1 MTEKNN
7 FSANNQAK
15 TQGSESLKKSS
26 SAPKAAAENREKSFD
41 KNAPRRHSPRD
52 NRQATRH
59 TEAKTESREKKPFR
73 NFFQSGKKINAN
85 LRPGDSFVFEDSF
98 RPRKSFPFLTPK
110 QALRK
115 HLHQHEERVKPIPK
129 ETFRVIP
136 FGGTEQVGLNCMGFE
151 YEDEMIIV
159 DMGIQFG
166 DQYQMGI
173 NSSIPDLSYCKG
185 KKVVGVCITHGHID
199 HIGGVYYMMEQ
210 LGRNTPIYAPAMA
223 YELIKLKQTD
233 MKAPLLKMI
242 EYVRYR
248 PVQIGKYFQIT
259 PFVVDHSI
267 PDSLGL
273 LIETPV
279 GRFVHTGDWKFDK
292 NPLPNRPSTN
302 FEWLAAVGKRGVRG
316 LFSDSTNAHL
326 MGSSI
331 SESEVVHSME
341 EIFAKATG
349 RVITATFSSIIDR
362 VMLIISTAEKFGRKV
377 VLLGRSMNNYIDIA
391 IKLGY
396 VRPKPGTI
404 ISMADANKLPDNE
417 VTICCTGAQGERYA
431 ALMRI
436 VTGEYRETNLK
447 PDDTIIFSS
456 SVIPGNE
463 RAVQGLFDLITEQ
476 GPKIHHYKESE
487 IHAGGHA
494 REEDTKRMIELI
506 KPEFYIPIYGYP
518 HMLRGN
524 ARNAYDLGYKKE
536 NVAILKNGK
545 ILEFT
550 ADEMRETDQYAPHRL
565 MTVDGTMVG
574 YTAEKELHDR
584 LQISSQGVLVVAI
597 SKKSGAYH
605 IKYSTVGLP
614 PVSAVPNL
622 EQKLDTALRDILR
635 DLSRFKDAESFAKF
649 AERKVGD
656 VVLKEISKEPKV
668 VIVVQ

>member
-1 MTEKNN
+1 M
-7 FSANNQAK
+7 S
-15 TQGSESLKKSS
+15 KKPDTKHSS
-26 SAPKAAAENREKSFD
+26 KSQ
-41 KNAPRRHSPRD
+41 NG
-52 NRQATRH
+52 
-59 TEAKTESREKKPFR
+59 EKKTFR
-73 NFFQSGKKINAN
+73 NFFQSGKKLSTN
-85 LRPGDSFVFEDSF
+85 LKPGDSFIYEDSF
-98 RPRKSFPFLTPK
+98 RPRKTYPFLTPQ
-110 QALRK
+110 QALKK
-115 HLHQHEERVKPIPK
+115 HLHSHEERVKHLK
-129 ETFRVIP
+129 KGTFRVIP

-159 DMGIQFG
+159 DMGVQFG

-173 NSSIPDLSYCKG
+173 NCSIPDISYCKG

-199 HIGGVYYMMEQ
+199 HIGGVYYLMEQ

-223 YELIKLKQTD
+223 YELIQLKQTD
-233 MKAPLLKMI
+233 MKAPLTKMI

-279 GRFVHTGDWKFDK
+279 GRFVHTGDWKFDQ
-292 NPLPNRPSTN
+292 NPLPHRPSTN
-302 FEWLAAVGKRGVRG
+302 YEWLEAVGKRGVRA

-326 MGSSI
+326 VGSSI
-331 SESEVVHSME
+331 SESEVINSME
-341 EIFAKATG
+341 EIFKKAPA
-349 RVITATFSSIIDR
+349 RIITATFSSIIDR
-362 VMLIISTAEKFGRKV
+362 VMLIIATAEKFNRKV

-404 ISMADANKLPDNE
+404 ISMSEANKLPDNQ

-447 PDDTIIFSS
+447 EDDTIIFSS

-463 RAVQGLFDLITEQ
+463 RAVQGLFDLITQQ
-476 GPKIHHYKESE
+476 GAKIHHYKESE

-494 REEDTKRMIELI
+494 REEDTKKMIRLI
-506 KPEFYIPIYGYP
+506 NPEYYVPIYGFP

-524 ARNAYDLGYKKE
+524 ARNAYDMGYPKE
-536 NVAILKNGK
+536 KVPILKNGK

-550 ADEMRETDQYAPHRL
+550 ADGMRETEQYAPHKL
-565 MTVDGTMVG
+565 TTIDGKMVG
-574 YTAEKELHDR
+574 YTTEKELHDR
-584 LQISSQGVLVVAI
+584 LQISAQGVLVVAI
-597 SKKSGAYH
+597 SKKSGNYH

-614 PVSAVPNL
+614 PVGNIPNL
-622 EQKLDTALRDILR
+622 ERHLDTALRDILK
-635 DLSRFKDAESFAKF
+635 DLSRFKDAEAFAKY

-656 VVLKEISKEPKV
+656 IVLHNIAKEPKV